1 MGFQKTMI
9 CPKCHAPLERP
20 ANFCP
25 NCGVSLQRGG
35 GRILALTA
43 GLVLAIVIGVYGYLK
58 YRFPES
64 GDKPYLAADRQS
76 QDTASA
82 GGAGDLNQAARETP
96 GYETDSLPVTM
107 ADLTLKDITGREL
120 GTYPVALVSSGWFA
134 FPIKFCIGG
143 YAWQVALDAEY
154 ALPVEGVILQ
164 DDEPVGLW
172 QLPVGSPLR
181 GLELAPWKP
190 ERPLTWYSQDDAQ
203 TVRTVPVQT
212 AETLGNFTRISLDA
226 ESAVPGIFVQDGRL
240 VGWSFGEWLPGG
252 YLWTGNPGFELV
264 PAFYTD
270 DFYRLTFQGGREEAL
285 LLTLA
290 DNRLSDLERLTGLAE
305 AYRLEARMPQS
316 ALPEYIAPTTI
327 QATMR
332 SLIQALLAQDRSEDL
347 FLLFD
352 PQTLLAVDQP
362 PIASDLVTA
371 ARDAGDYAYALTLI
385 EALDQAKVG
394 DAGQRRTYETLQT
407 AIYGEWLNRLIA
419 EGDDETAREIY
430 AEANDR
436 FPQDPAIRLAG
447 VELVLQRGNW
457 AQAERLLA
465 SLNYPSDLR
474 DTVSRLQQEI
484 SALKS
489 QEGRIVIRFPPG
501 SRTVPLTAGLDR
513 GLTQRFMVDTGA
525 SLVTVPAATAQRL
538 GIDLAYNLPRRLFYS
553 ATGVHNAIEITLP
566 YIELNGWVVESV
578 KALVVDLPGQ
588 PGVGLLGM
596 NYLSNFRMDLN
607 TDDGIL
613 MLEPR

>member
-1 MGFQKTMI
+1 MR
-9 CPKCHAPLERP
+9 RP
-20 ANFCP
+20 AASF
-25 NCGVSLQRGG
+25 
-35 GRILALTA
+35 
-43 GLVLAIVIGVYGYLK
+43 
-58 YRFPES
+58 RF
-64 GDKPYLAADRQS
+64 
-76 QDTASA
+76 
-82 GGAGDLNQAARETP
+82 
-96 GYETDSLPVTM
+96 
-107 ADLTLKDITGREL
+107 
-120 GTYPVALVSSGWFA
+120 
-134 FPIKFCIGG
+134 
-143 YAWQVALDAEY
+143 
-154 ALPVEGVILQ
+154 
-164 DDEPVGLW
+164 EPV
-172 QLPVGSPLR
+172 
-181 GLELAPWKP
+181 
-190 ERPLTWYSQDDAQ
+190 
-203 TVRTVPVQT
+203 
-212 AETLGNFTRISLDA
+212 ETLGNFTRIPLEA
-226 ESAVPGIFVQDGRL
+226 ESAGPGIFVQDGRL
-240 VGWSFGEWLPGG
+240 VGWSFGEWIPGG
-252 YLWTGNPGFELV
+252 YLWTGNMGCELV

-270 DFYRLTFQGGREEAL
+270 DFYRLTFQGEPR
-285 LLTLA
+285 
-290 DNRLSDLERLTGLAE
+290 RSVYCWRW
-305 AYRLEARMPQS
+305 
-316 ALPEYIAPTTI
+316 PTTACRI
-327 QATMR
+327 SSACLPLRKPIGWNHVCRKATCRNTSRQPRSTTTMR
-332 SLIQALLAQDRSEDL
+332 SLIQALLAQGRSEEL

-371 ARDAGDYAYALTLI
+371 ARNAGDYAYALTLI
-385 EALDQAKVG
+385 EALEQAKIG
-394 DAGQRRTYETLQT
+394 DAGQRGTFETMQT
-407 AIYGEWLNRLIA
+407 AIYGDWLNRLIA
-419 EGDDETAREIY
+419 EGDDETARAIY

-465 SLNYPSDLR
+465 SRNYPSDLR

-484 SALKS
+484 SELKS

-501 SRTVPLTAGLDR
+501 ARTVPITASLDR

-538 GIDLAYNLPRRLFYS
+538 GIDLSYNLPRRLFYS

-566 YIELNGWVVESV
+566 YIELNGWVVENV